1 MPIDRSARRLILAS
15 LVAPLATPLLYW
27 LGLVGGMVVDAA
39 KRNSLPES
47 AVTLLPIVVYAAA
60 PTAYVATVAALAL
73 LWLVRRF
80 GALTFY
86 RTVLVGALVGTLTA
100 AIIQPGLRGELFS
113 IPLPPWVGALL
124 GAASAALWWWLALR
138 RAA

>member
-1 MPIDRSARRLILAS
+1 MERSTRRLIVAS

-27 LGLVGGMVVDAA
+27 LGLVAGMVADPG

-47 AVTLLPIVVYAAA
+47 ALTLLPLVFYAAA
-60 PTAYVATVAALAL
+60 PTAYAATVAALGL

-86 RTVLVGALVGTLTA
+86 RTGLVGALVGTLTA
-100 AIIQPGLRGELFS
+100 AILQPGLRGELFS

-124 GAASAALWWWLALR
+124 GAASAALWWWLAIR
-138 RAA
+138 KAP